1 VRRRNDTP
9 SREAAGR
16 PRLAAF
22 SERDEKSLPNVDDE
36 RGAESVTLDVVDGE
50 GRVIGALTIEPLE

>member
-1 VRRRNDTP
+1 MRRRNDTP

-16 PRLAAF
+16 PRLAVF
-22 SERDEKSLPNVDDE
+22 SERDEKSPAIVDDE
-36 RGAESVTLDVVDGE
+36 RNAEAVTLDIVDGE